1 MKVKHYAFFSQTGSE
16 IAAIA
21 KQTGEWPDKIITNKR
36 PNKKRSISPLLARKK
51 IIYLSNKPT
60 VEEYLEVLG
69 DEQCLITLHGWLRII
84 PAEVVEKFPEIY
96 NGHPG
101 LISEYEQLKGF
112 NPQEKAYRMGLSVS
126 GCVIHRVTAGVDEG
140 PILKEGRVEIRNL
153 NLEEVYSTLHEKSI
167 EMWVDFQNSTF

>member
-21 KQTGEWPDKIITNKR
+21 EQTGEWPDKIITNKR
-36 PNKKRSISPLLARKK
+36 PSEKRTISSLLDGRE

-69 DEQCLITLHGWLRII
+69 DEQCLITLHGWLRIV
-84 PAEVVEKFPEIY
+84 PPEIIEKY
-96 NGHPG
+96 PSIFNGHPG
-101 LISEYEQLKGF
+101 LISSYPQLKGKD
-112 NPQEKAYRMGLSVS
+112 PQEKAYRTGLSVS

-167 EMWVDFQNSTF
+167 EMWVDFQNSTL

>member
-21 KQTGEWPDKIITNKR
+21 KQTGKWPDKIITNKR
-36 PNKKRSISPLLARKK
+36 PNKKRNISPLLARKK

-84 PAEVVEKFPEIY
+84 PAEVVE
-96 NGHPG
+96 
-101 LISEYEQLKGF
+101 IS
-112 NPQEKAYRMGLSVS
+112 
-126 GCVIHRVTAGVDEG
+126 
-140 PILKEGRVEIRNL
+140 RNL
-153 NLEEVYSTLHEKSI
+153 
-167 EMWVDFQNSTF
+167 